1 MADHQ
6 SPQEQGAAGANAAWS
21 AVGYLM
27 SGIGIWGFAG
37 WLLDRW
43 LGWPHI
49 GLMVGLIGGGALGIY
64 LTVKR
69 LGA

>member
-1 MADHQ
+1 
-6 SPQEQGAAGANAAWS
+6 
-21 AVGYLM
+21 M